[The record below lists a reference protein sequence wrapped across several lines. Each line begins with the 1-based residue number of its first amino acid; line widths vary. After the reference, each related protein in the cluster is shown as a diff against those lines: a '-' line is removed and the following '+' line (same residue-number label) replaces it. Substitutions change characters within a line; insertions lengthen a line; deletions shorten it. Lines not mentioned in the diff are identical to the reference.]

1 MGQTKKR
8 IRLLSVLRNYSLI
21 GEIRPIPRK
30 KNLGGRVKDEPCL
43 AMTVVNAG
51 EGKRGR
57 VSKGRVVDLHYNCNY
72 YFQGSDA
79 ICHKAKILLKQVAF
93 LFSIHMYIYMYIFS
107 KITLKIRKN
116 SE

>member
-8 IRLLSVLRNYSLI
+8 IKLLSVLRNYSLI

-79 ICHKAKILLKQVAF
+79 ICHNAKILLKQVAF
-93 LFSIHMYIYMYIFS
+93 LFSIHMYIYVYI
-107 KITLKIRKN
+107 
-116 SE
+116 